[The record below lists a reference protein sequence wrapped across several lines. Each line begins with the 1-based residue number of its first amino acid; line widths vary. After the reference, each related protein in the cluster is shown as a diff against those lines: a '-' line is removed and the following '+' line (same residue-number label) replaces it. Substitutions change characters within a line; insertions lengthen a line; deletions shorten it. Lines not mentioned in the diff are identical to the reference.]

1 MQTLIIS
8 GRRRK
13 VDCASNS
20 VHFEAQA
27 VPCTFEALGQ
37 RRNRNRFGGTLG
49 ARRAL
54 RRWILGVDLSA
65 RWTAPGGGS
74 ARSRLENRADGQRG
88 RDTSVLDGCVVRGC
102 VMTAVVILVGVLGI
116 GLVWLLA
123 LGLCFSARRGDEQ
136 AAVPDRGAAV
146 SGPLRDQLHG

>member
-1 MQTLIIS
+1 MPP
-8 GRRRK
+8 
-13 VDCASNS
+13 
-20 VHFEAQA
+20 F
-27 VPCTFEALGQ
+27 
-37 RRNRNRFGGTLG
+37 G

-65 RWTAPGGGS
+65 RRTAPGGGS
-74 ARSRLENRADGQRG
+74 ARSRLENRANGQRG
-88 RDTSVLDGCVVRGC
+88 RDTSGFGGRVMRGFVL
-102 VMTAVVILVGVLGI
+102 TAIVILIGVLGI

>member
-1 MQTLIIS
+1 VHTLRLWA
-8 GRRRK
+8 GGG
-13 VDCASNS
+13 
-20 VHFEAQA
+20 EPQW
-27 VPCTFEALGQ
+27 
-37 RRNRNRFGGTLG
+37 FGGTFG

-54 RRWILGVDLSA
+54 GRWILGVNLSA